1 MNVIRTLF
9 PIHLLSAASLLCA
22 CTTDTWVTQ
31 ADITLAS
38 AETHALS
45 AHPSHT
51 RVLPHSGASTPAPIK
66 PARITPRKTTGNTKP
81 RHTKSDNHIDTPPRV
96 FPHTTPQ
103 SDHGFDFT
111 SEPLEIADGRR
122 PGAQIMG
129 NTADHGFDFTSE
141 PLENADSRR
150 LDELITGNTA
160 DHGFDFTS
168 EPLENADGRR
178 LDELI
183 TGNEDALGFD
193 FTSVDI
199 EKASRPQS
207 PIAHNAQ
214 PSAHEPSDAD
224 CIDINTADIAELMRL
239 PGIGKNR
246 AQAIVASR
254 AHKSFKRKKDIKRIK
269 GIGNKSYLKLSGML
283 CEI

>member
-1 MNVIRTLF
+1 
-9 PIHLLSAASLLCA
+9 
-22 CTTDTWVTQ
+22 
-31 ADITLAS
+31 
-38 AETHALS
+38 
-45 AHPSHT
+45 
-51 RVLPHSGASTPAPIK
+51 
-66 PARITPRKTTGNTKP
+66 
-81 RHTKSDNHIDTPPRV
+81 
-96 FPHTTPQ
+96 
-103 SDHGFDFT
+103 
-111 SEPLEIADGRR
+111 
-122 PGAQIMG
+122 MG

-141 PLENADSRR
+141 PLENADGRR

>member
-141 PLENADSRR
+141 PLENAD
-150 LDELITGNTA
+150 
-160 DHGFDFTS
+160 
-168 EPLENADGRR
+168 GRR

>member
-141 PLENADSRR
+141 PLENADGRR